1 MRKLYET
8 ARFKV
13 LETDENDAVRCSD
26 GTYDIA
32 PYALENTLDLK
43 DVYSFSWLSK
53 LSGARKNRGR
63 IKTDENERKTYN
75 GHGGVGG
82 NFGAYRFI
90 IYSGKYG

>member
-53 LSGARKNRGR
+53 LS
-63 IKTDENERKTYN
+63 
-75 GHGGVGG
+75 
-82 NFGAYRFI
+82 
-90 IYSGKYG
+90 